1 MRKPTG
7 CMRNIGIAMI
17 VPALLLSGCTVVNAR
32 IDVTAD
38 GVTISAGVAGAS
50 TDITIPNPLKI
61 IIPDAPEAT
70 E

>member
-1 MRKPTG
+1 MRKPRG
-7 CMRNIGIAMI
+7 CMRNIGIVMM
-17 VPALLLSGCTVVNAR
+17 VPALLSGCTVVNAR